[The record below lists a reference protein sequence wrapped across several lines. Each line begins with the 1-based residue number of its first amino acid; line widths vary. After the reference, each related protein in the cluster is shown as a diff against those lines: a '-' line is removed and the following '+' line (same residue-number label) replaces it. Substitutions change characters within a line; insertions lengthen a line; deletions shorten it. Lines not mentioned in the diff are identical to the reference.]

1 MVMSIP
7 LDWIEEIKEQVFA
20 LETAPILPPAH
31 PFPEKE
37 LSAEIKKRLGL
48 DVQIE
53 VKGPCIVDTGALKE
67 HLSSTTTRLFSFS
80 FAPFTT
86 PVFAAVGHED
96 LSKMASWL
104 LAFDMAAAVSLQS
117 AFQESFYLFMG
128 AAALDAL
135 TATAPYQNKAFRL
148 LSTAGNFKDVEP
160 SVSFSVVISH
170 QKEALSL
177 LILLPTSLQKEMKT
191 AAQKKDEAYLT
202 DSIVSSK
209 IHLAARLLIDLV
221 PLNYSDIVDM
231 REGSLLLLNKGSETK
246 LDSVQ
251 IVIGKR
257 AFFTG
262 QVAGNALK
270 ITALAEPLEEIKKMD
285 TPPEKNASAG
295 GPPPLPPRPNTPP
308 SPKAQ
313 VPPLPRPLTAPP
325 AASLAKAAPTP
336 EQPPSVTETSQQKPA
351 DGKAGAPAVP
361 ATKLASGP
369 INPASAPTPPLPVP
383 PSASQTPSQVSQSEE
398 ADDPKYFLG
407 EDEEFFVEDAEL
419 ADVLKKNAPP
429 EKASA
434 QKSESKTSVTPLE
447 QREEEP
453 LNHSVADIPLQ
464 VEVVVGYMKLSI
476 KDLLSMHV
484 GGSYTLANS
493 VTAQVDL
500 LINGK
505 RIAKGELVKSGNTLG
520 VRILSL

>member
-1 MVMSIP
+1 MALSIP

-20 LETAPILPPAH
+20 LEAAPILPPAH
-31 PFPEKE
+31 PFPEKD

-53 VKGPCIVDTGALKE
+53 VKGPLIVDTSALKE
-67 HLSSTTTRLFSFS
+67 QLSPTTTRLFSFS

-86 PVFAAVGHED
+86 PVFAAIGHED
-96 LSKMASWL
+96 LTKIASWL

-128 AAALDAL
+128 AAALESLAATGHYKNHAL
-135 TATAPYQNKAFRL
+135 RL
-148 LSTAGNFKDVEP
+148 LSTAGNFKEGEP
-160 SVSFSVVISH
+160 SVSFSVVVSH
-170 QKEALSL
+170 KEETIAL

-191 AAQKKDEAYLT
+191 AAKKKEEAYVT
-202 DSIVSSK
+202 ESVVSSK
-209 IHLAARLLIDLV
+209 IHLAARLLVDLI
-221 PLNYSDIVDM
+221 PLNYSDIADM
-231 REGSLLLLNKGSETK
+231 REGSLLLLNKGSEAN

-251 IVIGKR
+251 IVVGKR

-285 TPPEKNASAG
+285 TPPEKNAAAG
-295 GPPPLPPRPNTPP
+295 GPPSLPPRPNTPP
-308 SPKAQ
+308 APKVP
-313 VPPLPRPLTAPP
+313 VPPIPSPLTAPP
-325 AASLAKAAPTP
+325 ASSLAQPAPLPTP
-336 EQPPSVTETSQQKPA
+336 PSAPEQKPA
-351 DGKAGAPAVP
+351 DGKAGAPAAP
-361 ATKLASGP
+361 LPKLASGP
-369 INPASAPTPPLPVP
+369 INPVSRATPPLPIP
-383 PSASQTPSQVSQSEE
+383 SSASQTPAPASASEE
-398 ADDPKYFLG
+398 TDDPKYFLG

-419 ADVLKKNAPP
+419 ADVLKKSAPQQ
-429 EKASA
+429 KASE
-434 QKSESKTSVTPLE
+434 QKTESQTSATPLE
-447 QREEEP
+447 EREEEP
-453 LNHSVADIPLQ
+453 LNHSIADIPLQ
-464 VEVVVGYMKLSI
+464 VEVVVGYMRLSI

-484 GGSYTLANS
+484 GGSYTLANP

-505 RIAKGELVKSGNTLG
+505 RIAKGELLKSGDTLG